1 MIAILDFF
9 NHNSGAFQA
18 IFSILLF
25 AATVVYVILNSLMHR
40 EMVKQRKRA
49 ETPEISIRLEKVN
62 TGFYDLVVENISNI
76 PAYDVVFVKVPCL
89 KLGSDKATTDIGFI
103 KNGIKYLAPRQSY
116 KTFFLNYR
124 KIDDK
129 LQTIE
134 FETEYKNKEKNGR
147 KFNQH
152 FYINL
157 SLFYNRL
164 DLKKPLEK

>member
-25 AATVVYVILNSLMHR
+25 TATVAYVITNSLMHR
-40 EMVKQRKRA
+40 ELVKQRKRA
-49 ETPEISIRLEKVN
+49 EIPEISIRLEKVE
-62 TGFYDLVVENISNI
+62 TGFYNLVVENISNI
-76 PAYDVVFVKVPCL
+76 PAYDFVFVKAPCL
-89 KLGSDKATTDIGFI
+89 KLCRENTTTDIGFI
-103 KNGIKYLAPRQSY
+103 KSGIRYFAPHQKYE
-116 KTFFLNYR
+116 TFFLNYR
-124 KIDDK
+124 KIDDQ